1 MEEALEEASVVSS
14 VVSISEKDDNVEAS
28 PFLPEKEIDASIHPW

>member
-1 MEEALEEASVVSS
+1 MEEALEEAS